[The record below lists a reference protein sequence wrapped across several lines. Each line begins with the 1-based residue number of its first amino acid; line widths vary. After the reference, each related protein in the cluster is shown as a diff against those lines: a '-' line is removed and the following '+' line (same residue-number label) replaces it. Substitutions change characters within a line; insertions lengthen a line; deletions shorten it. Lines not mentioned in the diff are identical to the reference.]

1 MTTPRNTT
9 LNLLAIAILCS
20 ATACSDAT
28 GPDVD
33 PPPEPPQAQ
42 FETVTDVTLTLRYL
56 TVSSNSAC
64 DGIAVISRKPRN
76 GEFQYRVEGY
86 RNGTRLET
94 LQSSGYGSVT
104 GAATS
109 AGPGE
114 TIQFANET
122 WRFNNL
128 RSGDEVELRLRATEW
143 DATSR
148 DDYLN
153 DLSASYNIN
162 IPIGPEDVNTVG
174 LRVGTANCGLTLFY
188 DRSITTREVEVG

>member
-28 GPDVD
+28 GP
-33 PPPEPPQAQ
+33 E
-42 FETVTDVTLTLRYL
+42 FETVTDVTLTPRYL

-64 DGIAVISRKPRN
+64 DGSGVISGEPRN
-76 GEFQYRVEGY
+76 GEFQYRVEGW
-86 RNGTRLET
+86 RNGTLLES
-94 LQSSGYGSVT
+94 LQSRGYGSVT

-109 AGPGE
+109 AGPRE

-128 RSGDEVELRLRATEW
+128 RSGDQVELRLRATEW
-143 DATSR
+143 DGTSR

-153 DLSASYNIN
+153 DRTISGDFN
-162 IPIGPEDVNTVG
+162 IPIDPQDATNAS
-174 LRVGTANCGLTLFY
+174 LSVGTDNCGLTLHF
-188 DRSITTREVEVG
+188 DLSITTREVEVG

>member
-28 GPDVD
+28 GPDGD
-33 PPPEPPQAQ
+33 PPPEPPEAQ
-42 FETVTDVTLTLRYL
+42 FETLTDVTLTPRFL
-56 TVSSNSAC
+56 TVRPNSAC
-64 DGIAVISRKPRN
+64 DGSGVISGEPRN

-86 RNGTRLET
+86 RNGTRLKL

-122 WRFNNL
+122 WRFDNL
-128 RSGDEVELRLRATEW
+128 RSGDQVELRLRATEW
-143 DATSR
+143 DATSK

-153 DLSASYNIN
+153 DLNNSQYFN
-162 IPIGPEDVNTVG
+162 IPIDPLDERDVTLSVG
-174 LRVGTANCGLTLFY
+174 ATSCGLTLHY

>member
-28 GPDVD
+28 GPDGD
-33 PPPEPPQAQ
+33 PTPEAQ
-42 FETVTDVTLTLRYL
+42 FETLTDVTLTPRFL
-56 TVSSNSAC
+56 TVRPNSAC
-64 DGIAVISRKPRN
+64 DGSGVISGEPRN

-86 RNGTRLET
+86 RNGTRLKL

-114 TIQFANET
+114 TIQFANQT
-122 WRFNNL
+122 WRFDNL
-128 RSGDEVELRLRATEW
+128 RSGDQVELRLRATEW

-153 DLSASYNIN
+153 DRTISNDFN
-162 IPIGPEDVNTVG
+162 IPIDPEDVTNVE
-174 LRVGTANCGLTLFY
+174 LKVGTDNCGLTLYY
-188 DRSITTREVEVG
+188 DLSITTVEVEVG

>member
-28 GPDVD
+28 GPDGD
-33 PPPEPPQAQ
+33 PRPEAPEAQ

-56 TVSSNSAC
+56 RVSAHSAC
-64 DGIAVISRKPRN
+64 DGVAVISREPRN

-94 LQSSGYGSVT
+94 LQSSRYGSVT

-114 TIQFANET
+114 TIQFANQT
-122 WRFNNL
+122 WSFDAL
-128 RSGDEVELRLRATEW
+128 RSGDQVELRLRARGP
-143 DATSR
+143 TSKPWPSTCPR
-148 DDYLN
+148 LTSTPCAPTS
-153 DLSASYNIN
+153 L
-162 IPIGPEDVNTVG
+162 GPPW
-174 LRVGTANCGLTLFY
+174 
-188 DRSITTREVEVG
+188 SSTTSTWSS

>member
-28 GPDVD
+28 GPDGD
-33 PPPEPPQAQ
+33 AQ
-42 FETVTDVTLTLRYL
+42 FETVTDVTLTPRFL
-56 TVSSNSAC
+56 TVSTHSAC
-64 DGIAVISRKPRN
+64 DGSGVISGEPRN
-76 GEFQYRVEGY
+76 GEFQYRVEGW
-86 RNGTRLET
+86 RNSTRVET
-94 LQSSGYGSVT
+94 LQSRGYGSVT

-122 WRFNNL
+122 WRFDNL
-128 RSGDEVELRLRATEW
+128 RSGDQVELRLRATEW
-143 DATSR
+143 DATSK

-153 DLSASYNIN
+153 DRNDSTLFSHPNDPPDATNVSLS
-162 IPIGPEDVNTVG
+162 
-174 LRVGTANCGLTLFY
+174 VGTDNCGLSLYY
-188 DRSITTREVEVG
+188 DRTSTIREVEVD